1 MEAELM
7 ALAAAG
13 ATALVQ
19 QMVAESWVQ
28 ARDRLV
34 SFFSRGGAEGDEGG
48 QTQDAGTAQDAE
60 LIEGELETSRGA
72 LSLAVQAG
80 DEQTAADVEA
90 QWRDRLRHALAADPT
105 AAAELRAVLAEF
117 APEAA
122 RGPRQ
127 EVHNTISGGVQH
139 GPVVQVA
146 GDLGSLTF
154 GAPPAQRRD

>member
-19 QMVAESWVQ
+19 QMVADSWVQ

-34 SFFSRGGAEGDEGG
+34 SFFSRGGAEGDEEGHAG
-48 QTQDAGTAQDAE
+48 DAGSAADANV
-60 LIEGELETSRGA
+60 IEGELETARGA
-72 LSLAVQAG
+72 LSLAAQTG
-80 DEQTAADVEA
+80 DERAAVNVET
-90 QWRDRLRHALAADPT
+90 QWRERLRRALEADPT
-105 AAAELRAVLAEF
+105 AAAELRTVLAEF
-117 APEAA
+117 APEPA
-122 RGPRQ
+122 RPPGQ
-127 EVHNTISGGVQH
+127 EVRNTISGGVQH

-154 GAPPAQRRD
+154 GAPPAPRRD